1 MTAQTS
7 RSGRDQA
14 LGIVAV
20 FAVGELYFWSA
31 TPWWAALTF
40 TLLILALVV
49 ATGVRPPG

>member
-1 MTAQTS
+1 MSNAS

-14 LGIVAV
+14 VGILAV
-20 FAVGELYFWSA
+20 FTVAELYFWSA

-49 ATGVRPPG
+49 AAGIADPR